1 MQYLVLV
8 PGFSET
14 TGGCRAP
21 RVLELSSDTLPTF
34 SAEGGST
41 EQTFDSSFQK
51 PENTNKRPF
60 QPCHFPEKKGPE
72 LKYK

>member
-1 MQYLVLV
+1 M
-8 PGFSET
+8 T

-51 PENTNKRPF
+51 PEKRKTTITICGNRAISQKRNKKKKL
-60 QPCHFPEKKGPE
+60 CHAVIA
-72 LKYK
+72 L